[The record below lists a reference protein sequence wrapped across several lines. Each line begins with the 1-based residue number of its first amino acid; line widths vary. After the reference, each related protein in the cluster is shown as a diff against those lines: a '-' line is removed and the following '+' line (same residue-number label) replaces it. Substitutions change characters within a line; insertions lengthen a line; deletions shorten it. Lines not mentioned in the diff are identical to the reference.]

1 MIGTGHC
8 CVGAQPYGSNAVPA
22 GIFAT
27 RAQYQDWLYHH
38 VCASGP
44 GLPALLHSHVRLS
57 TSWHGQVPA
66 GFHCNDIISTLIP
79 DWFNLGRLS
88 LTSAGGQ

>member
-8 CVGAQPYGSNAVPA
+8 CVGAQPCGSNAVPA
-22 GIFAT
+22 SIIAT
-27 RAQYQDWLYHH
+27 RARYQDWLYRH
-38 VCASGP
+38 VRASGT
-44 GLPALLHSHVRLS
+44 GLPALLRSHVRLS
-57 TSWHGQVPA
+57 TSRHGQVPA

-79 DWFNLGRLS
+79 DWFNLGCLS